1 MRISDWSSDVC
12 SSDLVDR
19 HQLENA
25 MLNLAV
31 NARDAMDGKGTLTI
45 STGQRYLE
53 HHEIGES
60 EAGDYVVLSIKD
72 TGVGMPPEILSRVFE
87 PFFTT
92 KPVGKGTGLGLS
104 QIFGFIGQSRGEIQ
118 ILSHPGQGT
127 EVDRKSVVEGKS
139 VSVSVDYGGRR
150 FMKKK
155 TTTENKI

>member
-1 MRISDWSSDVC
+1 MLFYVDVFFSSRRRHTRC
-12 SSDLVDR
+12 ALVTGV
-19 HQLENA
+19 HTCALPIY
-25 MLNLAV
+25 LAV

-118 ILSHPGQGT
+118 
-127 EVDRKSVVEGKS
+127 
-139 VSVSVDYGGRR
+139 
-150 FMKKK
+150 
-155 TTTENKI
+155 

>member
-1 MRISDWSSDVC
+1 
-12 SSDLVDR
+12 
-19 HQLENA
+19 

-92 KPVGKGTGLGLS
+92 KPVGKGTGLGLARFS
-104 QIFGFIGQSRGEIQ
+104 DSSVSLVARSRSCL
-118 ILSHPGQGT
+118 ILAKALKFSSTFPGT
-127 EVDRKSVVEGKS
+127 ERKTEGKLPQPTWIWRNGPNRTLR
-139 VSVSVDYGGRR
+139 VPKY
-150 FMKKK
+150 
-155 TTTENKI
+155 